1 MWLTV
6 AFFDFLQLFI
16 SSTLGLSLL
25 GSLDQRRRFRR
36 QATTQPTSV
45 EDRQKRGSRYMRRG
59 TQHTLI
65 HTHTN
70 ILSCLPVRM
79 SVFKVRQIV
88 VVVVAVVGAAFI
100 TTTYTYMAWLTSF
113 GFWLGCCC
121 CYFYLLY
128 PYRRD
133 IYILP

>member
-36 QATTQPTSV
+36 QATTQPMSV

-100 TTTYTYMAWLTSF
+100 AAIHGLVDFVWFLAWL
-113 GFWLGCCC
+113 
-121 CYFYLLY
+121 LLLLFLFII
-128 PYRRD
+128 PLPRR
-133 IYILP
+133 